1 MVEGSGTTA
10 VRNLM
15 NMSMDT
21 YVHTHTQM
29 SAIDELMDRYVQH
42 NYTHIHFILSS
53 LAQPQDK
60 AQKLP
65 STPPTPNA
73 NPFK

>member
-10 VRNLM
+10 VRNSM

-21 YVHTHTQM
+21 YVHTYTQM

-42 NYTHIHFILSS
+42 NYTHIHRIHTHL
-53 LAQPQDK
+53 
-60 AQKLP
+60 
-65 STPPTPNA
+65 
-73 NPFK
+73 